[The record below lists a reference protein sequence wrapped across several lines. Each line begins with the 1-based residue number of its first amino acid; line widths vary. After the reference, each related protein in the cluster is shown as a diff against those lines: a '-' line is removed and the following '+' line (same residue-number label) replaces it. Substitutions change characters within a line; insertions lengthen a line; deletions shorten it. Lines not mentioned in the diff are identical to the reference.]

1 MARVPTLTFEELN
14 DEQKRIWQEVG
25 AIRSG
30 SPGGPFAV
38 WMHHPKIAETAHHF
52 GNTVRINGTLGR
64 KLMELVTLIVARD
77 WTAQYVFAAHV
88 PAAREHGISDEI
100 IEAIRTR
107 RTPVFADEE
116 EKLVYDTAREL
127 LDSKHLSDESY
138 ARVEKA
144 FGRNRLIELVTTIGF
159 YMTASIM
166 VNTFEIGPRHEGKR
180 LT

>member
-1 MARVPTLTFEELN
+1 MARIPARTFEEL
-14 DEQKRIWQEVG
+14 DAEEKRIWQDVG
-25 AIRSG
+25 AARSG

-38 WMHHPKIAETAHHF
+38 WMHHPKIADAVNQF
-52 GNTVRINGTLGR
+52 GNLLRTGELGR
-64 KLMELVTLIVARD
+64 KMMEFVTLIVARD

-88 PAAREHGISDEI
+88 PAAREYGIADDI

-107 RTPVFADEE
+107 RTPVFIDAE
-116 EKLVYDTAREL
+116 EKLVYDTTREL

-138 ARVEKA
+138 ALAEKTL
-144 FGRNRLIELVTTIGF
+144 GRNRLIELVTTIGF